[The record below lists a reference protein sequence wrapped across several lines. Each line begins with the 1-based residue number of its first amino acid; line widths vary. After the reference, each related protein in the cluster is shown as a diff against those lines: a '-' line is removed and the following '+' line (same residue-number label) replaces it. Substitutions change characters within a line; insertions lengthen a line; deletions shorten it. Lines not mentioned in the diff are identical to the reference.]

1 MRWQDPRVPTWAD
14 LLAEGRSLLSSPSF
28 APYEAEELLAIA
40 ARRPRAWFHARR
52 REEADAGDAALFLA
66 LVTRRASGE
75 PLQYLLG
82 EWEFLGRTFRVDPR
96 ALIPRGETEA
106 IVEMARA
113 AAPAAR
119 AILDAGTGSG
129 ILAVSLALERPE
141 ARVVAV
147 DRSEAALALARTNA
161 RLHGVSGRVS
171 FVASDW
177 LSGLAPHPLFDLVVA
192 NPPYVPRLDAPHIDR
207 TVSDH
212 EPHLALFGGDD
223 GLDAVRVLLRE
234 LPGRL
239 LPGAPFLFE
248 IGYGQASEVSG
259 LVEASPLFSLED
271 VRLDPAGIPRTVV
284 ARRR

>member
-1 MRWQDPRVPTWAD
+1 MTTWND
-14 LLAEGRSLLSSPSF
+14 LLAEGRALLPEPAF
-28 APYEAEELLAIA
+28 APYEAEELLAA
-40 ARRPRAWFHARR
+40 AAGKPRSWFHARR
-52 REEADAGDAALFLA
+52 REEAGEGDAARYRALA
-66 LVTRRASGE
+66 SRRAAGE

-129 ILAVSLALERPE
+129 ILAVSLALERPA

-161 RLHGVSGRVS
+161 RLHGVDGRVS
-171 FVASDW
+171 CVASDW
-177 LSGLAPHPLFDLVVA
+177 LSALAPRPLFELAVA
-192 NPPYVPRLDAPHIDR
+192 NPPYVPRLEAPHVDK
-207 TVSDH
+207 TVSEH

-223 GLDAVRVLLRE
+223 GLDAVRVLLAE
-234 LPGRL
+234 LPARL
-239 LPGAPFLFE
+239 LEGAPFLFE
-248 IGYGQASEVSG
+248 IGYGQAREVSG
-259 LVEASPLFSLED
+259 LVEASPAFSLED
-271 VRLDPAGIPRTVV
+271 VRLDAAGIPRTVV
-284 ARRR
+284 ARRRGPAY

>member
-1 MRWQDPRVPTWAD
+1 VPTWAE
-14 LLAEGRSLLSSPSF
+14 LLAEGRSLLSSPSC
-28 APYEAEELLAIA
+28 APYEAEELLAFA
-40 ARRPRAWFHARR
+40 AGRPRAWFHARR
-52 REEADAGDAALFLA
+52 REEADAEDAARFLA
-66 LVTRRASGE
+66 LAARRASGE

-113 AAPAAR
+113 AAPSAR
-119 AILDAGTGSG
+119 TILDAGTGSG
-129 ILAVSLALERPE
+129 ILAVSIALERPG

-177 LSGLAPHPLFDLVVA
+177 LSGLALRPLFDLAVA
-192 NPPYVPRLDAPHIDR
+192 NPPYVPLADSPYVDK

-212 EPHLALFGGDD
+212 EPHLAIFGGED
-223 GLDAVRVLLRE
+223 GLDALRILLAE
-234 LPGRL
+234 LPARL

-248 IGYGQASEVSG
+248 IGYGQAREVSG
-259 LVEASPLFSLED
+259 LVEACPAFTLEN
-271 VRLDPAGIPRTVV
+271 VRLDVSGIPRTVV
-284 ARRR
+284 ARHRPAAHAGR

>member
-1 MRWQDPRVPTWAD
+1 MRWQDPPVPTWAD
-14 LLAEGRSLLSSPSF
+14 LLTEGRSLLSSPSF
-28 APYEAEELLAIA
+28 APYEAEELLAFA
-40 ARRPRAWFHARR
+40 TERPRIWFHARR
-52 REEADAGDAALFLA
+52 REEAGADAAARFRA
-66 LVTRRASGE
+66 LVARRAAGE

-113 AAPAAR
+113 SAPAAR

-141 ARVVAV
+141 ARIVAV

-177 LSGLAPHPLFDLVVA
+177 LSGLATHPLFDLAVA

-234 LPGRL
+234 LPERL
-239 LPGAPFLFE
+239 QPGAPFLFE

-259 LVEASPLFSLED
+259 LIEASPLFSLED

>member
-1 MRWQDPRVPTWAD
+1 MPTWGQ
-14 LLAEGRSLLSSPSF
+14 LLAEGRSLLDSPAF
-28 APYEAEELLAIA
+28 APYEAEELLASA
-40 ARRPRAWFHARR
+40 AGRPRGWFHARR
-52 REEADAGDAALFLA
+52 REEADDAAARRFLD
-66 LVTRRASGE
+66 LVARRAAGE

-106 IVEMARA
+106 IVELARE
-113 AAPAAR
+113 AAPAAL

-147 DRSEAALALARTNA
+147 DRSEAALAQARANA
-161 RLHGVSGRVS
+161 ALHGVSARVS
-171 FVASDW
+171 LVASDW
-177 LSGLAPHPLFDLVVA
+177 LSALAPHPFFDLAVA
-192 NPPYVPRLDAPHIDR
+192 NPPYVPRADAPHVEK

-223 GLDAVRVLLRE
+223 GLDAVRVLLAE
-234 LPGRL
+234 LPPRL

-248 IGYGQASEVSG
+248 IGYGQAREVSG
-259 LVEASPLFSLED
+259 LVEASPAFALED
-271 VRLDPAGIPRTVV
+271 VRLDAAGIPRTVV

>member
-1 MRWQDPRVPTWAD
+1 MRWQDRRVTTWND
-14 LLAEGRSLLSSPSF
+14 LLAEGRTLLSAPAF
-28 APYEAEELLAIA
+28 ASYEAEELLAA
-40 ARRPRAWFHARR
+40 ASARPRAWFHARR
-52 REEADAGDAALFLA
+52 REEAGADDAARFRA
-66 LVTRRASGE
+66 LVARRASGE

-106 IVEMARA
+106 IVEMARS

-119 AILDAGTGSG
+119 VLLDAGTGSG
-129 ILAVSLALERPE
+129 ILAVSLALERPG

-147 DRSEAALALARTNA
+147 DRSEAALALARSNA
-161 RLHGVSGRVS
+161 RLHGVGARVS

-177 LSGLAPHPLFDLVVA
+177 LSALAPRPAFDLAVA
-192 NPPYVPRLDAPHIDR
+192 NPPYVPRVDAPHVEK

-223 GLDAVRVLLRE
+223 GLDAVRVLLAE
-234 LPGRL
+234 LPARL
-239 LPGAPFLFE
+239 EPGAPFLFE
-248 IGYGQASEVSG
+248 IGYGQAREASG
-259 LVEASPLFSLED
+259 LVEASPAFVLED
-271 VRLDPAGIPRTVV
+271 VRLDAAGIPRTVV

>member
-28 APYEAEELLAIA
+28 APYEAEELLAFA
-40 ARRPRAWFHARR
+40 AGRPRAWFHARR
-52 REEADAGDAALFLA
+52 REESDAEDAVRFLA
-66 LVTRRASGE
+66 LAGRRASGE

-147 DRSEAALALARTNA
+147 DRSEAALALAQTNA

-177 LSGLAPHPLFDLVVA
+177 LSGLASRPLFDLAVA

-234 LPGRL
+234 LPARL
-239 LPGAPFLFE
+239 RPGAPFLFE